1 MKKKIKIRSLI
12 WYITIGVTLCIS
24 ISFTAILIHK
34 IINKNNKNA
43 KSISFDWSDKPLGF
57 KEFSSNNSFKVDLQ
71 SSDINSGNFIVT
83 SGTAWSWYY
92 ENVNSNI
99 YDWYLMT
106 NFHVVNDAIAY
117 VNNFTT
123 QSVWNKPPI
132 ISQPENLLN
141 YYSQNSITNIWDP
154 NKAYIFSLNKWSFN
168 SYQPIIT
175 TTRQS
180 SYNDKTLNFRD
191 IKSIDLITDFDNKN
205 INLFSRENEYN
216 LDMSL
221 IKIRLDLSNKK
232 HLINDFKCPNIYDI
246 YENKYTQE
254 EKNNVHVS
262 NKKKTYIA
270 GNPFEKRELVGV
282 VLEKQNWNKNENNI
296 DKDDPFLN
304 KLKAP
309 YYYSL
314 VWYKDFPLT
323 SGASGSAVYQIDD
336 FVYEN
341 DNYKNIEYLSN
352 LAPIGIYWGGAKI
365 IDSEDFRP
373 SFIPFV
379 IDNKYNIFD
388 NFKNY
393 LNPTY

>member
-1 MKKKIKIRSLI
+1 MKIKIRSLI
-12 WYITIGVTLCIS
+12 WYVAIGITLGIS
-24 ISFTAILIHK
+24 ISFTIILINK

-43 KSISFDWSDKPLGF
+43 QSTSFDWSDKPAGF
-57 KEFSSNNSFKVDLQ
+57 KEFSSDNSFKVDLQ
-71 SSDINSGNFIVT
+71 SSDIINGAGFQT

-92 ENVNSNI
+92 ENINSNT

-117 VNNFTT
+117 VKNFTT
-123 QSVWNKPPI
+123 QNDLNKPPV
-132 ISQPENLLN
+132 ISQPNNLLN
-141 YYSQNSITNIWDP
+141 YYSQNSITNIWDS
-154 NKAYIFSLNKWSFN
+154 NKSYLFSLSKWSSNFYN
-168 SYQPIIT
+168 PIIT
-175 TTRQS
+175 TRKQFN
-180 SYNDKTLNFRD
+180 YNDKTLNFQD

-205 INLFSRENEYN
+205 INLFSKENDYN

-221 IKIRLDLSNKK
+221 IKIRVDLSNKK
-232 HLINDFKCPNIYDI
+232 YLINDFKCPNIYDI

-254 EKNNVHVS
+254 EKNNIHVS
-262 NKKKTYIA
+262 NEKKTYIA
-270 GNPFEKRELVGV
+270 GNPYAKKELVGV
-282 VLEKQNWNKNENNI
+282 VLEKQKWSKNESNV
-296 DKDDPFLN
+296 DKNDPFLD

-309 YYYSL
+309 YYYSIY
-314 VWYKDFPLT
+314 WYENFALS

-341 DNYKNIEYLSN
+341 DSYKNIEYLSN
-352 LAPIGIYWGGAKI
+352 LVPIGIYWGGTKI
-365 IDSEDFRP
+365 IDSENFKP